1 VYLLN
6 DLDRNAHVC
15 LLLGITNRTFL
26 RRRLVRA
33 AARATAT
40 AAATASRTSTNA
52 SSLATA
58 AARLCIRQLSGSSI
72 SRRDTTAATT
82 SVAAAAA
89 SLTAV
94 STASSTVWRT
104 YASTLATRATFL
116 RSSQGTVGDIF
127 RSGTT
132 AAARAL
138 LLGNR
143 RGAKGEMNESDA
155 NENAHDRHCEQGID
169 KSQDENSRENEQLE
183 STHHSPVSRKFFAAH
198 ASKNVRRKRRYVSEI
213 FIKFIRNGSLDFGVV
228 VDGLENTTFKTVLS
242 SHLPSELREAAV
254 KEKERSNTQ
263 DSIQNSESKEC
274 FLLALNHTLFVR
286 NLNLIFFLHLTKRI
300 GATRG
305 NDTLFIGTHEAVV
318 LAATK
323 WKVRSMCPMV
333 TLMKHSR
340 AHFRQA
346 TSQAMAIFISLG
358 LCLSHGL
365 LTVLDEVLRKNYGI
379 PNGWSFLGRF
389 LFVRDRRCLFFF
401 RTRRGYTLCQIVNH
415 GIKDTF
421 RGTVHNGWL
430 WNCIPVGGTT
440 FVD

>member
-72 SRRDTTAATT
+72 SRRGTTAATT

-104 YASTLATRATFL
+104 YTGTLATRATFL

-127 RSGTT
+127 RGGTT
-132 AAARAL
+132 TAARAL

-143 RGAKGEMNESDA
+143 RGAKGEMNEANA

-169 KSQDENSRENEQLE
+169 KGQDKNSRENEQLE

-263 DSIQNSESKEC
+263 DSIQNSESKEG
-274 FLLALNHTLFVR
+274 FSFPFNH
-286 NLNLIFFLHLTKRI
+286 
-300 GATRG
+300 
-305 NDTLFIGTHEAVV
+305 
-318 LAATK
+318 
-323 WKVRSMCPMV
+323 
-333 TLMKHSR
+333 
-340 AHFRQA
+340 
-346 TSQAMAIFISLG
+346 
-358 LCLSHGL
+358 
-365 LTVLDEVLRKNYGI
+365 
-379 PNGWSFLGRF
+379 
-389 LFVRDRRCLFFF
+389 
-401 RTRRGYTLCQIVNH
+401 
-415 GIKDTF
+415 
-421 RGTVHNGWL
+421 
-430 WNCIPVGGTT
+430 
-440 FVD
+440 